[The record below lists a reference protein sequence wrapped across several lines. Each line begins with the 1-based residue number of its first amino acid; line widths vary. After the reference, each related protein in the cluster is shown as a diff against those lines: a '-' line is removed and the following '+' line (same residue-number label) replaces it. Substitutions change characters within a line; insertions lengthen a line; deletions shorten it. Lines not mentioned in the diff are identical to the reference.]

1 VTGPDAPRRG
11 DGTSVERFI
20 DDRAHRILERM
31 PAGRLSCWL
40 VELAVF
46 TLKQGWACVFGTAML
61 AVLFATALWY
71 PDGVALA
78 RNDFVTLAAVAI
90 QVLMVVFRLETL
102 RELRVIVLFHV
113 VGTGMELFKT
123 SVGSWIYEG
132 DGVLH
137 LLNVPLY
144 SGFMYASV
152 GSYLVRVYRLF
163 DLRFERYPRRWVTAI
178 LAVLIYVNFFSH
190 HYIWDARWVLLLGVL
205 AVFGP
210 CMMHFRI
217 FRARLRMPLVVAF
230 TLVALFIWVAENVA
244 TWSRAWS
251 YPNQED
257 GWELVSI
264 AKLGSWLLL
273 MIISVVL
280 VAWVY
285 PPRGLDAPVTRS
297 GPVGAEGERPGRWYP
312 DPVPA
317 SEALTT
323 QRNDDSFE
331 SVWDELQWRGL
342 VQLSTD
348 AEELKRLLDGP
359 PITYYCGFD
368 PTAPSLHLGNLVQL
382 LLMRR
387 LQLAGHKPLG
397 LVGGSTGLIGD
408 PKPTAERTLN
418 TKDTVA
424 EWVGYLQGQVA
435 RFLSFEGDNAA
446 RLVNNLDWTAPL
458 SAIDFLR
465 DIGKHYRVGTMLKK
479 DAVSARL
486 NSSEGIS
493 YSEFS
498 YQILQGLDYLEL
510 YRTYGCVLQTGGSDQ
525 WGNLTSGTDLIR
537 KAEGVG
543 VHAIGTPLIT
553 NTDGTKFGKS
563 EGNAVWLDPALTSP
577 YAFYQFWLN
586 TDDADVIDRLKVF
599 TFLTR
604 AELGELE
611 DAVATEPFKRE
622 AQKRLAFEVTTLVHG
637 EAATR
642 AAIAASAA
650 LFGQGELAELDA
662 ATLEAALRELP
673 NTTSPPDALVTQL
686 LVDTGLTSS
695 LGESR
700 RAIDQGGVYLNNVPV
715 ESSDAVITPGDLHHG
730 MAVLRRGKK
739 ALAGIFVQ

>member
-1 VTGPDAPRRG
+1 MTDPDLPARG

-20 DDRAHRILERM
+20 DDRAHRILQRI
-31 PAGRLSCWL
+31 PRSRASRWL
-40 VELAVF
+40 VEFAVF
-46 TLKQGWACVFGTAML
+46 VLKQGWACVFGAAML
-61 AVLFATALWY
+61 AVLFSTALWY
-71 PDGVALA
+71 PEGAALA

-102 RELRVIVLFHV
+102 RELRVIILFHL

-137 LLNVPLY
+137 LLSVPLY

-163 DLRFERYPRRWVTAI
+163 DLRFDRYPRRWITAI
-178 LAVLIYVNFFSH
+178 LAVLVYANFFTH
-190 HYIWDARWVLLLGVL
+190 HYVWDARWVLLLAVVL
-205 AVFGP
+205 VFGP

-230 TLVALFIWVAENVA
+230 TLVAVFIWVAENVA

-285 PPRGLDAPVTRS
+285 PPRRLDAEPH
-297 GPVGAEGERPGRWYP
+297 GGATEGRPGHWYP

-331 SVWDELQWRGL
+331 TIWDEIEWRGL

-348 AEELKRLLDGP
+348 PVELKRLLAGP

-387 LQLAGHKPLG
+387 FQLAGHKPLG

-424 EWVGYLQGQVA
+424 EWVGYLQEQVA
-435 RFLSFEGDNAA
+435 KFLSFEGDNAA
-446 RLVNNLDWTAPL
+446 RLVNNLDWTAPM

-465 DIGKHYRVGTMLKK
+465 DVGKHYRVGTMLKK

-493 YSEFS
+493 YTEFS

-510 YRTYGCVLQTGGSDQ
+510 YRSYGCVLQTGGSDQ

-537 KAEGVG
+537 KAEGAAA
-543 VHAIGTPLIT
+543 HAIGTPLIT

-586 TDDADVIDRLKVF
+586 TDDGDVVDRLKVF

-604 AELGELE
+604 AEIGELA
-611 DAVATEPFKRE
+611 DAVAAEPARRA
-622 AQKRLAFEVTTLVHG
+622 AQQRLALDVTTLVHG
-637 EAATR
+637 AAATQ

-650 LFGQGELAELDA
+650 LFGQGELANLDE
-662 ATLEAALRELP
+662 ATLGAALRELP
-673 NTTSPPDALVTQL
+673 NTAAATGAFVTQL
-686 LVDTGLTSS
+686 LVDTGLTAS

-700 RAIDQGGVYLNNVPV
+700 RAISQGGVYLNNVPV
-715 ESSDAVITPGDLHHG
+715 DSADAVLDSSTLHHG

-739 ALAGIFVQ
+739 TLAGVFVE